1 METTEPL
8 AARLVAARHKLGFT
22 QAAAARR
29 WGVSP
34 RALAGWELGE
44 HAPLPIIRAQLER
57 ILARIDQ
64 QPAGKQHM

>member
-1 METTEPL
+1 MDTTEPL
-8 AARLVAARHKLGFT
+8 AARLINARHKLGLT

-57 ILARIDQ
+57 TLRRIEKQ
-64 QPAGKQHM
+64 TAGR